1 MSVNLKKSAY
11 SKEKGFISV
20 RTKILLIVFGFFF
33 VSSSAF
39 AFYSFFSI
47 SDYKRIRLE
56 NVRKEIELETE
67 TVNKVIAQIGQAAM
81 FSASVART
89 TLKNQSRELGEELT
103 YQIMRN
109 TDVAAGVGFYFAPYR
124 FNPRIRQAG
133 VYAFIAENGDVK
145 MEDFAYVETQYD
157 YLKSGWYIEISRLLD
172 RPNKVVWTRPYIDDS
187 GTYSLMTTAGAGVF
201 DEDGNLIALSTVDWK
216 ISEIIE
222 KLTEIKPS
230 KGSFAILSAPEKDL
244 IISNTLTK
252 DGTGEA
258 LSDLS
263 WDINADYFELDGT
276 KFMTFNRVMD
286 NGWLLSI
293 LVPAKEIFAEVEART
308 TIFII
313 ITVILVILMLLCVYW
328 LISILVNKPIK
339 YLVSEVAELGSGNLD
354 KKVEIASK
362 DELGMFAATFNKMTV
377 ELKASI
383 EQNAREQAEKERLG
397 AELSIAT
404 QIQTSV
410 LPRVSTPFPN
420 RTDFDIY
427 ADMLPA
433 KEVSGDFYDFFWVSP
448 KTLAVIIADVSG
460 KGIPSALFMM
470 VARILIKNNAQAG
483 KSPKE
488 VFEFVNNLLCENN
501 EASMFVTAFM
511 GYLDISDG
519 KLTFVN
525 AGHNPPI
532 LFSDGKYDYLRKKG
546 GFVLAGMQNTSYIQE
561 EVVMQAGDE
570 LFLYTDGV
578 TEAENTEGAF
588 FGEARL
594 ISLLNKNTNL
604 PLKKLIGVVKSDV
617 NKFADGA
624 EQADDI
630 TMLALRYKGK

>member
-313 ITVILVILMLLCVYW
+313 ITIILVILMLLCVYW